1 MSQHASRSP
10 SSTLGDFL
18 AAGVVAEDVPS
29 LFPLLSARPLLAAFV
44 ALFRGGDDEV
54 LIRLSVLK
62 GIGTRAESPFWSPRE
77 LEEQFVRAS
86 GPGGQNVNKVST
98 AVELRFDVI
107 NSQAL
112 ASDLKGRLIQIAGK
126 RVNADGVL
134 ILEAKRFRTQEA
146 NREDALAKFHE
157 LIRKAGEKPKA
168 RHKTKPTKASKEERL
183 KEKKQRGK
191 IKKLR
196 RERAVN
202 E

>member
-1 MSQHASRSP
+1 
-10 SSTLGDFL
+10 
-18 AAGVVAEDVPS
+18 
-29 LFPLLSARPLLAAFV
+29 
-44 ALFRGGDDEV
+44 
-54 LIRLSVLK
+54 
-62 GIGTRAESPFWSPRE
+62 
-77 LEEQFVRAS
+77 
-86 GPGGQNVNKVST
+86 VNKVAT
-98 AVELRFDVI
+98 AVQLRFDVV

-168 RHKTKPTKASKEERL
+168 RHKTKPTTASKEERL